1 MAEVDFLEGKTKVR
15 RLNNHDVVV
24 VVPSKRISYEEGSR
38 KLDEMFA
45 KIRKRKR

>member
-1 MAEVDFLEGKTKVR
+1 MVEVDFLEGKTKIR

-38 KLDEMFA
+38 KLDAMFA